1 MTKPS
6 TMKVRTEI
14 DAIREALVA
23 YQNPR
28 SMTEFITAQTYLNKV
43 HDKYGTVDLGLI
55 KSLLN

>member
-1 MTKPS
+1 
-6 TMKVRTEI
+6 MKVRTEI

-28 SMTEFITAQTYLNKV
+28 SMTEFMTAQTYLNKV
-43 HDKYGTVDLGLI
+43 HDKYGTVDLRVI